1 MVNDYQYENELR
13 TCQIAKNFS
22 RINLCYALVDRHGGD
37 NMPRAPEIWKFLWGT
52 NMSRITEIEIKIHSL
67 FQLSKLLTPK

>member
-37 NMPRAPEIWKFLWGT
+37 NITRAPEIWQLLWGT
-52 NMSRITEIEIKIHSL
+52 NMSRISEIEIKIHSL
-67 FQLSKLLTPK
+67 FQLSKLLTLK